1 MTAES
6 YQVYKILKRSID
18 FLTQGAAMKKYTAY
32 LRVSTS
38 KQGVDGLGMAAQ
50 EQAIKAYNGNVIAR
64 FVEVESGK
72 RKDRPELAKALEH
85 CKLTGSTL
93 IVAKLD
99 RLARNVHFISSL
111 MEAKV
116 DFVCCD
122 FPEASPLTLHIMA
135 AVAEHEAKAISA
147 RTKVA
152 LAQAKARGVKL
163 GNPNLTA
170 EGRVKGTAEG
180 VKTIKETADAF
191 AVRVVPTIQALQGQG
206 MSLRGIAAELEKLG
220 VKTARGGKWSAA
232 AVKNALAR

>member
-1 MTAES
+1 
-6 YQVYKILKRSID
+6 
-18 FLTQGAAMKKYTAY
+18 MKKYTAY

>member
-1 MTAES
+1 
-6 YQVYKILKRSID
+6 
-18 FLTQGAAMKKYTAY
+18 MKKYTAY

-50 EQAIKAYNGNVIAR
+50 EQAIKAYNGSVIKT
-64 FVEVESGK
+64 FTEVESGK

>member
-1 MTAES
+1 
-6 YQVYKILKRSID
+6 
-18 FLTQGAAMKKYTAY
+18 MKTYVAY
-32 LRVSTS
+32 LRVSTN
-38 KQGVDGLGMAAQ
+38 KQGIDGLGMAAQ
-50 EQAIKAYNGNVIAR
+50 EQAIKAYNGNVIAK

-72 RKDRPELAKALEH
+72 RKDRPELIKALAH

-111 MEAKV
+111 MESKV
-116 DFVCCD
+116 DFVACD

-170 EGRVKGTAEG
+170 DGRVRGNASG
-180 VKTIKETADAF
+180 VKTIKEVANVF
-191 AVRVVPTIQALQGQG
+191 AARVMPTIEALKGQG
-206 MSLRGIAAELEKLG
+206 LSLRGVAAELNKLG
-220 VKTARGGKWSAA
+220 VLTARGKQWTAT
-232 AVKNALAR
+232 AVKNAAARG

>member
-1 MTAES
+1 MGKT
-6 YQVYKILKRSID
+6 YV
-18 FLTQGAAMKKYTAY
+18 AY
-32 LRVSTS
+32 LRVSTT

-50 EQAIKAYNGNVIAR
+50 EQAIKAYNGHVIAE

-116 DFVCCD
+116 DFVACD

-147 RTKVA
+147 RTKAA
-152 LAQAKARGVKL
+152 LAAAKERGVKL
-163 GNPNLTA
+163 GNPNLTVVGRIVGA
-170 EGRVKGTAEG
+170 ERGVNTIKATADNKAAMVSPTIRALQAQGLSLRGVAEQLNRIG
-180 VKTIKETADAF
+180 VKTPRGKQWT
-191 AVRVVPTIQALQGQG
+191 PT
-206 MSLRGIAAELEKLG
+206 
-220 VKTARGGKWSAA
+220 
-232 AVKNALAR
+232 AVKNAIGRVS